1 MSECTGATET
11 CTAESGECTYCSI
24 RECPFSEPLHFHHD
38 GCPACDLPEP
48 TINMPVEWAPIRGLV
63 YPELRERVIKALEE
77 AVDLFAGIRDGS
89 YSPDSFSDQP
99 IQDVLAELKALR
111 GDK

>member
-1 MSECTGATET
+1 MVHKALLDAGWVPPN
-11 CTAESGECTYCSI
+11 SG
-24 RECPFSEPLHFHHD
+24 
-38 GCPACDLPEP
+38 
-48 TINMPVEWAPIRGLV
+48 WV
-63 YPELRERVIKALEE
+63 YPELRDRVIEAPEE

-99 IQDVLAELKALR
+99 IYDVLADLKALR